1 MHAAQRHDAHVES
14 TTGVCEVAVIVMVD
28 VHGQTKDGYDGMAS
42 VLFDR
47 VKQASGF
54 VMHSAYQV
62 DDTWRVLEVWQSKAE
77 ADQWFAR
84 QVAPHLPPG
93 VRPKRTL
100 FETYSLV
107 TP

>member
-1 MHAAQRHDAHVES
+1 MRAFSQLEF
-14 TTGVCEVAVIVMVD
+14 EMAVIVMVD
-28 VHGQTKDGYDGMAS
+28 VHGQTQAGYDGMAG

-47 VKQASGF
+47 ARQAPGF
-54 VMHSAYQV
+54 VMHSAYRV
-62 DDTWRVLEVWQSKAE
+62 DDQWRVLEVWQSKAD
-77 ADQWFAR
+77 ADRWFSA

>member
-1 MHAAQRHDAHVES
+1 M
-14 TTGVCEVAVIVMVD
+14 AVIVMVE
-28 VHGQTKDGYDGMAS
+28 VHGQTQAGYDGMAN

-47 VKQASGF
+47 AKQAPGF

-62 DDTWRVLEVWQSKAE
+62 DGAWRVLEVWQSKAD
-77 ADQWFAR
+77 ADGWFAK

-93 VRPKRTL
+93 VRPKRQL

-107 TP
+107 TA

>member
-1 MHAAQRHDAHVES
+1 M
-14 TTGVCEVAVIVMVD
+14 AVIAMVE
-28 VHGQTKDGYDGMAS
+28 VQGQTKEGYDGMSS
-42 VLFDR
+42 VLLER
-47 VKQASGF
+47 VKHAPGF

-62 DDTWRVLEVWQSKAE
+62 DGAWRVLEVWQSKAE
-77 ADQWFAR
+77 ADQFFAR

-107 TP
+107 TA